1 MSTMSNLAFQPLY
14 DKIGATYD
22 ATRRAEPEILKVL
35 AELLDLKQGA
45 DVLDIGC
52 GTGNYTTALGD
63 QYGFEMLG
71 LDRSG
76 LMLRT
81 ARAKAPGLRLVGADA
96 ANLPFPNRGFD
107 GAICTLAIH
116 HFDDLE
122 ASFAEAKR
130 VLDRGRLVIFTALP
144 EQIKR
149 YWLSA
154 YFPEMM
160 AEAAETM
167 PDWNTVEISLRRAGF
182 RTWTQKLHWMPQ
194 QPVDMLLYSGKHQ
207 PHLYLDQRVRAN
219 ISAFANLADPDEL
232 GEGLEHLRRDLAQ
245 NRFEQTTAEYE
256 DVGGDYL
263 FIAAQV

>member
-1 MSTMSNLAFQPLY
+1 MTTMSNLAFQPLY

-22 ATRRAEPEILKVL
+22 ATRHAEPAILDAL
-35 AELLDLKQGA
+35 AALLDLQAGA

-52 GTGNYTTALGD
+52 GTGNYTTALGTRG
-63 QYGFEMLG
+63 YEMLG

-81 ARAKAPGLRLVGADA
+81 ARAKAPGLPLIGADA
-96 ANLPFPNRGFD
+96 ANLPFPNRSFD

-122 ASFAEAKR
+122 ASFAEAAR
-130 VLDRGRLVIFTALP
+130 VLDRGRLVILTALP

-160 AEAAETM
+160 ASAAETM
-167 PDWNTVEISLRRAGF
+167 PDWTTIEISLRRAGF
-182 RTWTQKLHWMPQ
+182 RTWTQKLYWMPL

-232 GEGLEHLRRDLAQ
+232 GEGLERLRYDLA
-245 NRFEQTTAEYE
+245 RGEFEQATAEYE

>member
-1 MSTMSNLAFQPLY
+1 MTAMNLAIQPLY

-22 ATRRAEPEILKVL
+22 ATRRSEPAILDALV
-35 AELLDLKQGA
+35 ELLNLQQGA
-45 DVLDIGC
+45 DVLDLGC
-52 GTGNYTTALGD
+52 GTGNYTTALGERG
-63 QYGFEMLG
+63 YNVFG

-81 ARAKAPGLRLVGADA
+81 ARAKQPHLPLIGGDA
-96 ANLPFPNRGFD
+96 ANLPFPNRLFD

-130 VLDRGRLVIFTALP
+130 VLDRGRLVILTALP

-154 YFPEMM
+154 YFPTMM
-160 AEAAETM
+160 ARSAEQM
-167 PDWNTVEISLRRAGF
+167 PDWGTIEISLRRAGF
-182 RTWTQKLHWMPQ
+182 RTWTQKLYWMPE
-194 QPVDMLLYSGKHQ
+194 QPLDLFLYSGKHQ
-207 PHLYLDQRVRAN
+207 PHLYLEERVRAN
-219 ISAFANLADPDEL
+219 ISAFANLARPDEL
-232 GEGLEHLRRDLAQ
+232 GEGLERLRRDLA
-245 NRFEQTTAEYE
+245 RGSFERTTAEYE

>member
-1 MSTMSNLAFQPLY
+1 MTAMSSLAIQPLY

-22 ATRRAEPEILKVL
+22 ATRRAEPEILNVL

-45 DVLDIGC
+45 SVLDIGC
-52 GTGNYTTALGD
+52 GTANYTAALGERG
-63 QYGFEMLG
+63 YEMLG

-81 ARAKAPGLRLVGADA
+81 ARAKGADLPLIGADA
-96 ANLPFPNRGFD
+96 ANLPFPNRSFD

-122 ASFAEAKR
+122 ASFAEAAR

-154 YFPEMM
+154 YFPQMM
-160 AEAAETM
+160 AEAADTM
-167 PDWNTVEISLRRAGF
+167 PDWNTIEISLRRAGF
-182 RTWTQKLHWMPQ
+182 RTWTQKLHLMPL
-194 QPVDMLLYSGKHQ
+194 QPVDLLLYSGKHQ

-232 GEGLEHLRRDLAQ
+232 GEGLEHLRHDLAQ
-245 NRFEQTTAEYE
+245 GKFEQTTAEYE

>member
-1 MSTMSNLAFQPLY
+1 MTAMNLAIQPLY

-22 ATRRAEPEILKVL
+22 ATRRSEPAILDALV
-35 AELLDLKQGA
+35 ELLNLQQGA
-45 DVLDIGC
+45 DILDIGC

-63 QYGFEMLG
+63 RGYNVFG

-81 ARAKAPGLRLVGADA
+81 ARAKQPHLPLIGGDA
-96 ANLPFPNRGFD
+96 ANLPFPNRLFD
-107 GAICTLAIH
+107 GAVCTLAIH

-130 VLDRGRLVIFTALP
+130 VLDRGRLVILTALP

-154 YFPEMM
+154 YFPNMM
-160 AEAAETM
+160 ARSAEQM
-167 PDWNTVEISLRRAGF
+167 PDWGTIEISLRRAGF
-182 RTWTQKLHWMPQ
+182 RTWTQKLYWMPE
-194 QPVDMLLYSGKHQ
+194 QPLDLFLYSGKHQ
-207 PHLYLDQRVRAN
+207 PHLYLEERVRAN
-219 ISAFANLADPDEL
+219 ISAFANLAHPDEL
-232 GEGLEHLRRDLAQ
+232 SEGLERLRRDLA
-245 NRFEQTTAEYE
+245 RGTFERTTAEYE

>member
-1 MSTMSNLAFQPLY
+1 MTAMSNLAIQPLY

-22 ATRRAEPEILKVL
+22 ATRRAEPAILDVL
-35 AELLDLKQGA
+35 AELLDLTQGS

-52 GTGNYTTALGD
+52 GTGNYTTALGERG
-63 QYGFEMLG
+63 YAMLG
-71 LDRSG
+71 LDRSS

-81 ARAKAPGLRLVGADA
+81 ARAKAPNLPLIGADA
-96 ANLPFPNRGFD
+96 ANLPFPNRAFD

-122 ASFAEAKR
+122 ASFAEAAR
-130 VLDRGRLVIFTALP
+130 VLDRGRLVILTALP

-154 YFPEMM
+154 YFPAMM
-160 AEAAETM
+160 RQSAEQM
-167 PDWNTVEISLRRAGF
+167 PDWGTIEISLRRAGF
-182 RTWTQKLHWMPQ
+182 RTWTQKLYWMPE
-194 QPVDMLLYSGKHQ
+194 QPFDLFLYSGKHQ

-232 GEGLEHLRRDLAQ
+232 GEGLERLRHDLAQ
-245 NRFEQTTAEYE
+245 GRFEQTTAEYE

>member
-1 MSTMSNLAFQPLY
+1 MSAMHNLAIEPLY

-22 ATRRAEPEILKVL
+22 ATRHAEPAILDALV
-35 AELLDLKQGA
+35 ELLELQNGA
-45 DVLDIGC
+45 DVLDLGC
-52 GTGNYTTALGD
+52 GTGNYPTALGARG
-63 QYGFEMLG
+63 YEMLG

-76 LMLRT
+76 LMLRK
-81 ARAKAPGLRLVGADA
+81 ARSKVSNLLLIGADA
-96 ANLPFPNRGFD
+96 ANLPFANRAFD

-122 ASFAEAKR
+122 ASFAEAAR

-144 EQIKR
+144 EQMKR

-154 YFPEMM
+154 YFPVMM
-160 AEAAETM
+160 ERAADAM
-167 PDWNTVEISLRRAGF
+167 PDWNTIEISLRRAGF
-182 RTWTQKLHWMPQ
+182 RTWTQKLHWMPE

-232 GEGLEHLRRDLAQ
+232 GEGLGRLRHDLAQ
-245 NRFEQTTAEYE
+245 GKFEHTTSEYE

>member
-22 ATRRAEPEILKVL
+22 ATRRAEPEILDVL
-35 AELLDLKQGA
+35 AKLLDLKGGA

-63 QYGFEMLG
+63 QYDFEMLG

-96 ANLPFPNRGFD
+96 ANLPFPNRSFD

-122 ASFAEAKR
+122 ASFAEAAR

-154 YFPEMM
+154 YFPDMM

-167 PDWNTVEISLRRAGF
+167 PDWNTV
-182 RTWTQKLHWMPQ
+182 
-194 QPVDMLLYSGKHQ
+194 
-207 PHLYLDQRVRAN
+207 
-219 ISAFANLADPDEL
+219 
-232 GEGLEHLRRDLAQ
+232 
-245 NRFEQTTAEYE
+245 
-256 DVGGDYL
+256 
-263 FIAAQV
+263 

>member
-1 MSTMSNLAFQPLY
+1 MTAMHNLAIQPLY

-22 ATRRAEPEILKVL
+22 ATRHAEPAILDALV
-35 AELLDLKQGA
+35 ELLELQNGA

-52 GTGNYTTALGD
+52 GTGNYTTALGARG
-63 QYGFEMLG
+63 YEMLG

-76 LMLRT
+76 LMLRK
-81 ARAKAPGLRLVGADA
+81 ARAKAPGLLLIGADA
-96 ANLPFPNRGFD
+96 ANLPFANRTFD

-122 ASFAEAKR
+122 ASFAEAAR

-144 EQIKR
+144 EQMKR

-182 RTWTQKLHWMPQ
+182 RTWTQKLHWMPA

-207 PHLYLDQRVRAN
+207 PHLYLDQRV
-219 ISAFANLADPDEL
+219 
-232 GEGLEHLRRDLAQ
+232 
-245 NRFEQTTAEYE
+245 
-256 DVGGDYL
+256 
-263 FIAAQV
+263 

>member
-1 MSTMSNLAFQPLY
+1 MTPMSSLAIQPLY

-22 ATRRAEPEILKVL
+22 ATRRAEPAILDAL
-35 AELLDLKQGA
+35 QELLDLKQGS

-52 GTGNYTTALGD
+52 GTGNYTTALGERGYD
-63 QYGFEMLG
+63 MLG
-71 LDRSG
+71 IDRSG

-81 ARAKAPGLRLVGADA
+81 ACAKAPDLRLIGADA
-96 ANLPFPNRGFD
+96 ANLPFPNRTFD

-122 ASFAEAKR
+122 ASFAEAAR
-130 VLDRGRLVIFTALP
+130 VLDLGRLVILTALP

-154 YFPEMM
+154 YFPRMM
-160 AEAAETM
+160 ARSAEQM
-167 PDWNTVEISLRRAGF
+167 PDWGTIEISLRRAGF
-182 RTWTQKLHWMPQ
+182 RTWTQKLYWMPE
-194 QPVDMLLYSGKHQ
+194 QPVDMFLYSGKHQ

-232 GEGLEHLRRDLAQ
+232 GVGLDRLKRDLARG
-245 NRFEQTTAEYE
+245 RFEQTTAEYE

>member
-1 MSTMSNLAFQPLY
+1 MTTMTSLALQPLY

-22 ATRRAEPEILKVL
+22 ATRRAEPEILDVL
-35 AELLDLKQGA
+35 AGLLDLQQGS

-52 GTGNYTTALGD
+52 GTGNYTTALGERG
-63 QYGFEMLG
+63 YRMLG

-81 ARAKAPGLRLVGADA
+81 ARAKATVLPLVGADA
-96 ANLPFPNRGFD
+96 ANLPFPNRTFD

-122 ASFAEAKR
+122 ASFAEAAR
-130 VLDRGRLVIFTALP
+130 VLDRGRLVILTALP

-154 YFPEMM
+154 YFPMMM
-160 AEAAETM
+160 ARSAEQM
-167 PDWNTVEISLRRAGF
+167 PDWSTIEISLRRAGF
-182 RTWTQKLHWMPQ
+182 RTWTQKLYWMPL
-194 QPVDMLLYSGKHQ
+194 QPIDHFLYSGKHQ

-232 GEGLEHLRRDLAQ
+232 GEGLERLRHDLAQ
-245 NRFEQTTAEYE
+245 GRFEQATAEYE